1 MYKYIRIF
9 HFTCTHIQK
18 YSSIY
23 HVQIY
28 RNTPYIMYRYAE
40 IECIDKFLFIN
51 RELNHYM
58 KVGSKR
64 EDG

>member
-1 MYKYIRIF
+1 
-9 HFTCTHIQK
+9 
-18 YSSIY
+18 
-23 HVQIY
+23 
-28 RNTPYIMYRYAE
+28 MYRYAE